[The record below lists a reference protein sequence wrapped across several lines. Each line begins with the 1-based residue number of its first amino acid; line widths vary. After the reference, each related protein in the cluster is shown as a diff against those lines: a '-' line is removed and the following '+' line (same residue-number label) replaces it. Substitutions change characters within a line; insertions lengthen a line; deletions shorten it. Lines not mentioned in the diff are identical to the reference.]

1 MLFGLPYLTVQELSI
16 GFLILICQSVT
27 QTMTIKDAIGT
38 TKLKKKKTQPHN
50 FLYQSESVP
59 VCVCSPRFWRRG
71 PVSSLVVFGNGRT
84 HTGEVDGSG
93 GSRLA
98 NYCLGASVSY
108 RDNKRPVWSQEEKH
122 LKDVIIQ
129 WVSGRWWW
137 RVGWNSVPPLRTP
150 ASELRWLCEGQGR
163 QCTRRGTLHDIT

>member
-1 MLFGLPYLTVQELSI
+1 
-16 GFLILICQSVT
+16 
-27 QTMTIKDAIGT
+27 MTERDAIGT
-38 TKLKKKKTQPHN
+38 TKPQKNPNHTTSYIN
-50 FLYQSESVP
+50 LYQSMFVSAPP
-59 VCVCSPRFWRRG
+59 VLKKSP

-108 RDNKRPVWSQEEKH
+108 RDNERPLRSQVEKH

-129 WVSGRWWW
+129 
-137 RVGWNSVPPLRTP
+137 
-150 ASELRWLCEGQGR
+150 
-163 QCTRRGTLHDIT
+163 

>member
-1 MLFGLPYLTVQELSI
+1 MCLLPPV
-16 GFLILICQSVT
+16 
-27 QTMTIKDAIGT
+27 
-38 TKLKKKKTQPHN
+38 LKK
-50 FLYQSESVP
+50 
-59 VCVCSPRFWRRG
+59 R

-129 WVSGRWWW
+129 
-137 RVGWNSVPPLRTP
+137 
-150 ASELRWLCEGQGR
+150 
-163 QCTRRGTLHDIT
+163 